1 MSGTT
6 SAVAVVAAVL
16 VMLLVHPSQA
26 AGTWKVIADS
36 TGVLATHAILLPR
49 SSNVL
54 VWGRQKAVSAVHAHG
69 PLHWEQGEV
78 PAWPY

>member
-1 MSGTT
+1 
-6 SAVAVVAAVL
+6 VAVVYAMALML
-16 VMLLVHPSQA
+16 VVYPCQA

-54 VWGRQKAVSAVHAHG
+54 VWGRQKAVSAPPILLAYGVCSMASC
-69 PLHWEQGEV
+69 
-78 PAWPY
+78 